1 MTNLLGGGPGTGM
14 IDWDLAVTTALRL
27 LRPGPEVSRKEAFA
41 AVAQLRELSVAAER
55 HVATVTHL
63 EPAAS
68 TEPVAVVDRP
78 RWVRENVNGF
88 QTLLDPLIDRL
99 QARSKQ
105 EPSPLVAA
113 VGARLAGVQIGTLL
127 AFLSAKVLGQ
137 YELFGTGGRLLLVAP
152 NIVHVEQELRVEPR
166 DFRLWVCLHEVTH
179 RVQFS
184 AVPWLG
190 GYLRSEIDRFVDAT
204 DLDPASMLQRLRDTA
219 TALIGTARGDEGV
232 SLLDAVQTPEQREVL
247 DRLTAVMSLLEGHA
261 DYVMDG
267 VGEEVVPT
275 VRTIRDRFDRRRAG
289 AGPLDQL
296 LRRLLGLDVKMKQY
310 AEGAAFVRGVVDRVG
325 MDGFNHVWTSPD
337 TLPTRAE
344 INDPA
349 GWVAR
354 VHPTALEA

>member
-1 MTNLLGGGPGTGM
+1 M
-14 IDWDLAVTTALRL
+14 
-27 LRPGPEVSRKEAFA
+27 
-41 AVAQLRELSVAAER
+41 VAA
-55 HVATVTHL
+55 
-63 EPAAS
+63 
-68 TEPVAVVDRP
+68 
-78 RWVRENVNGF
+78 F
-88 QTLLDPLIDRL
+88 
-99 QARSKQ
+99 
-105 EPSPLVAA
+105 
-113 VGARLAGVQIGTLL
+113 GARLAGVQIGTLL
-127 AFLSAKVLGQ
+127 AFLSSKVLGQ

-184 AVPWLG
+184 AVPWLS
-190 GYLRSEIDRFVDAT
+190 GYLKGEIDRFVDAT
-204 DLDPASMLQRLRDTA
+204 DLDPASMLQRLRDA
-219 TALIGTARGDEGV
+219 VTALIGTARGDEGV
-232 SLLDAVQTPEQREVL
+232 SLLDAVQTPEQRAVL

-296 LRRLLGLDVKMKQY
+296 LRRLLGLDVKMRQY

-325 MDGFNHVWTSPD
+325 MDGFNRVWTSPD